1 MAGIK
6 KVNRALWG
14 LNGLLA
20 TALLAFVGRCLV
32 ATSHVDW
39 LGDVDPSAAA
49 PSPPRPRPA
58 PPSEEALTHLHNPLR
73 KPEGPNPPPPFEAIL
88 KGALPTSQ
96 SGNGV
101 AFIRSSASQMETI
114 ARVGEEI
121 FRNGKPAPEF
131 AGWLLSEL
139 GRDLAVFENRLG
151 ERFVLRSEPILT
163 APSDEERRPPSRLGE
178 AYRPELYQSR
188 LLASTDAREIWGI
201 DAGEM
206 VWAAQN
212 SPQILNQDAQI
223 SPCAGGGMRIDTLNS
238 GSMAAA
244 RGLKP
249 GDILREVN
257 GRPLRSLGDLQSV
270 FSDPP
275 NSTLQLTLERAGRR
289 VVLEYRV
296 LPR

>member
-1 MAGIK
+1 MRRLK
-6 KVNRALWG
+6 LNRALWG
-14 LNGLLA
+14 LNALLA
-20 TALLAFVGRCLV
+20 TALLAFVGRYLV
-32 ATSHVDW
+32 APPRVDR
-39 LGDVDPSAAA
+39 LRDVDPSAASS
-49 PSPPRPRPA
+49 SPPRPRPA
-58 PPSEEALTHLHNPLR
+58 PASEEALIHLHNPLR
-73 KPEGPNPPPPFEAIL
+73 KPEGPNPSPPFEAIL

-101 AFIRSSASQMETI
+101 AFIRSSSSQTETI

-121 FRNGKPAPEF
+121 LRNGKPAPEF
-131 AGWLLSEL
+131 AGWILSEL

-151 ERFVLRSEPILT
+151 ERFVLRIEPVLT
-163 APSDEERRPPSRLGE
+163 APSDEERRPPSRQGE
-178 AYRPELYQSR
+178 AYRPELYRSR

-201 DAGEM
+201 DAGELD
-206 VWAAQN
+206 WAAQN
-212 SPQILNQDAQI
+212 SPQVLNQDAQI

-275 NSTLQLTLERAGRR
+275 KSVLQLTLERAGKPI
-289 VVLEYRV
+289 VLEYRA